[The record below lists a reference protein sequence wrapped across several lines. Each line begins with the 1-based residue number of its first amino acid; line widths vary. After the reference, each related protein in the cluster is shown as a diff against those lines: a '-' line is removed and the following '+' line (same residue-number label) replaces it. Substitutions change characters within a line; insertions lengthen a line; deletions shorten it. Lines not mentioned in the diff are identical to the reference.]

1 MSLLLL
7 RNIKMLKLLSH
18 LGLLGILNLCS
29 HLRLQVLRRLSSSYL
44 GGTASQFLLILT
56 LRTAWHIPS
65 LS

>member
-7 RNIKMLKLLSH
+7 RKFKILKLLSH
-18 LGLLGILNLCS
+18 LGLLGILNLS
-29 HLRLQVLRRLSSSYL
+29 RHLRLQVLRRLSSSL

-56 LRTAWHIPS
+56 LRTAWQVPS